1 MFDFHEIAPGLY
13 TLRGSRDPIT
23 KDELVAAI
31 LTASLSPSD
40 LDAIDYFYN

>member
-13 TLRGSRDPIT
+13 TLSGSREPLT

-31 LTASLSPSD
+31 LTVPLSPSD
-40 LDAIDYFYN
+40 LAAIDYFYN

>member
-13 TLRGSRDPIT
+13 TLRGSNDPLT

-31 LTASLSPSD
+31 LDTPLS
-40 LDAIDYFYN
+40 DAELSTIDYFYA

>member
-13 TLRGSRDPIT
+13 TMRGSSDPLT

-31 LTASLSPSD
+31 LDAPLSPAD
-40 LDAIDYFYN
+40 LAAIDYFYA

>member
-13 TLRGSRDPIT
+13 TLRGSRDPLT

-31 LTASLSPSD
+31 LGAPLSTSG
-40 LDAIDYFYN
+40 LAAIDYFYN